1 VNATSGFQMTMFPH
15 KIFAWL
21 GVLALWGAGN
31 VAAAAGLDH
40 PDPMKVR
47 AMLEHSSATSSK
59 AKTSTTKVSA
69 LQEFI
74 LRGTGTQNASVGD
87 GTCSGATCNASN
99 GDCECLQFQ
108 GSLNASQLGNATWTA
123 GITVNVD
130 DCIDTGTPGPD
141 ASNPA
146 FCCFGD
152 GVLDATT
159 TGNSS
164 STLELSFTGPVCTD
178 PNANDDL
185 SVLGGYIIVTA
196 DSSGKYAHSAGTG
209 EVNFFVADDLTTY
222 LAGSGSF
229 QLTSPF

>member
-1 VNATSGFQMTMFPH
+1 MTMFPR
-15 KIFAWL
+15 KMFAWL
-21 GVLALWGAGN
+21 GVMAVLGAGN
-31 VAAAAGLDH
+31 AAAAGEAH
-40 PDPMKVR
+40 PDPTAVR

-59 AKTSTTKVSA
+59 AKTSTPKVSA

-74 LRGTGTQNASVGD
+74 LRGTGTQNSSVGD
-87 GTCSGATCNASN
+87 GTCSGAACNASN

-108 GSLNASQLGNATWTA
+108 GSLTASQLGNASWTA

-141 ASNPA
+141 AANPA
-146 FCCFGD
+146 FCCYGD

-159 TGNSS
+159 TGTSP
-164 STLELSFTGPVCTD
+164 STLELSFTGPVCAD

-229 QLTSPF
+229 QQTSPF